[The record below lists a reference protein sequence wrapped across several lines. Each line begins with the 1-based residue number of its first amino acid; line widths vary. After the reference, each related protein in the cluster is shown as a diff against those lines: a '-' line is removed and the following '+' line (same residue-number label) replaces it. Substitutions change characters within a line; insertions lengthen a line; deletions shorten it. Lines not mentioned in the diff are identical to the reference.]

1 MIICCNGAWQQ
12 EDYLTEDDFAKDIC
26 AVKNYVQSQQA
37 SKWILQT
44 QDLYRFAVYFF
55 AVLQSKKTLILT
67 ANEKPKFLEEI
78 SDSQTS
84 YLTGDLYPEAACKN
98 PSKDFSID
106 SNAEI
111 ILYTSGTTGEAKG
124 IHKYFQQLD
133 IECKVLADSF
143 GEQCK
148 DSLFCRT
155 VSHYHI
161 YGLLFSFMLPI
172 RLGCPFRRDILE
184 FPQSLNSLHG
194 KKSVLA
200 SSPAFLKRIKNET
213 ANVATVFC
221 SGGVLHREL
230 AENASK
236 IFGSWPIEVYGSTET
251 GGIAHR
257 QSKDSMGW
265 QPFSVCELSIAGNGC
280 LKVKSP
286 YIEEQDGFTTGDL
299 AEFLDDGNFLL
310 KGRVDSIVK
319 IEEKR
324 VSLIEVENRIR
335 ASGLVQE
342 ACVMAL
348 AAPRQCLGAALVL
361 NENGKAKF
369 KDFSIS
375 QMNVYFRHFLS
386 DFLEGLAIP
395 KKWRYLDALP
405 QDLQGKIKNREIKDL
420 FEGVR
425 KAVVNFSVPAN
436 SDYFNG
442 HFEKFPLLPAV
453 VQVDIAIRQAALHF
467 DASLC
472 LSRILKA
479 KFMKPIFPEK
489 PLKLELS
496 LNESENKLSFN
507 FLDAENNKPYSSGTL
522 FYE

>member
-1 MIICCNGAWQQ
+1 MIVCCNGAWKQ

-26 AVKNYVQSQQA
+26 AAKNYVLSQPF

-44 QDLYRFAVYFF
+44 QDLYKFAVFFF

-84 YLTGDLYPEAACKN
+84 FLTDSLCLEAMRKN
-98 PSKDFSID
+98 SKDLSID
-106 SNAEI
+106 ADAEI

-124 IHKYFQQLD
+124 VRKYFHQLD
-133 IECKVLADSF
+133 FECKVLADSF

-155 VSHYHI
+155 VSSYHI
-161 YGLLFSFMLPI
+161 YGLLFSFLLPI
-172 RLGCPFRRDILE
+172 RLGCPFRRDLLE
-184 FPQSLNSLHG
+184 FPQSLDSLHG
-194 KKSVLA
+194 KKSVLV

-213 ANVATVFC
+213 ASATAVFC
-221 SGGVLHREL
+221 SGGVLHRDV
-230 AENASK
+230 AENSNS
-236 IFGSWPIEVYGSTET
+236 IFGTWPIEVYGSTET

-257 QSKDSMGW
+257 QSKDSMEW
-265 QPFSVCELSIAGNGC
+265 QPFSVCELSIADNAC

-286 YIEEQDGFTTGDL
+286 YVAEQDGFTTGDL
-299 AEFLDDGNFLL
+299 VEFLDNGNFLL
-310 KGRVDSIVK
+310 KGRADSIVK

-324 VSLIEVENRIR
+324 VSLVEVENRIR
-335 ASGLVQE
+335 ASGLVQDV
-342 ACVMAL
+342 CVVAL
-348 AAPRQCLGAALVL
+348 TAPRQCLGAALVL
-361 NENGKAKF
+361 NEEGKNKF
-369 KDFSIS
+369 KDVSIS
-375 QMNVYFRHFLS
+375 QRNVYFRNFLA
-386 DFLEGLAIP
+386 DFLEGVAIP
-395 KKWRYLDALP
+395 KKWRYLDVLP
-405 QDLQGKIKNREIKDL
+405 QDLQGKIKSSEIKSL
-420 FEGVR
+420 FEGLR

-467 DASLC
+467 DTSLC
-472 LSRILKA
+472 LNRILKV

-489 PLKLELS
+489 PLKLELN

-507 FLDAENNKPYSSGTL
+507 FLDAENNNIYSSGTL